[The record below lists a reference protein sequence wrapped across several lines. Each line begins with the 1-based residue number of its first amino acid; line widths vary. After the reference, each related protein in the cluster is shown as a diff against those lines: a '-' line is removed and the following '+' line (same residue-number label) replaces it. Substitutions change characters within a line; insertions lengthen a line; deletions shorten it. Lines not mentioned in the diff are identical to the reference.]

1 MKKEIYVCTVC
12 GGGITCLR
20 EAGENEICPD
30 SCTHSDN
37 DNSQNWQKTTAYE
50 ITKIMDKVTQYVL
63 DGIEKD
69 FQKPHLEGINIPAP
83 PDPPPKRK
91 ICEDILT
98 PGPAAKKA
106 MEKIHI
112 FESKKD
118 MEEFIERR
126 VAPNL
131 TTPNC
136 AICRWKD
143 QEKYKTEYSC
153 GGQGMRKLTSVYGNK
168 ICKRLFEPADTIA
181 GPDKEEKICVDCKEP
196 FTGHFCFRCSI

>member
-1 MKKEIYVCTVC
+1 MKKEIYVCSKC
-12 GGGITCLR
+12 N
-20 EAGENEICPD
+20 AENKCIMTTNDILHPS
-30 SCTHSDN
+30 SCINYGNGLVS
-37 DNSQNWQKTTAYE
+37 NWQKTTDYE
-50 ITKIMDKVTQYVL
+50 ITKKSIAPRGEEPNFKT
-63 DGIEKD
+63 D
-69 FQKPHLEGINIPAP
+69 FKNISVPWKGKNKLSPALAKLSKKYPAP
-83 PDPPPKRK
+83 PEPPPKRK
-91 ICEDILT
+91 IEFLT

-136 AICRWKD
+136 AICQWKD

-168 ICKRLFEPADTIA
+168 ICKRLFKEKPGTEPDQ
-181 GPDKEEKICVDCKEP
+181 E
-196 FTGHFCFRCSI
+196 